1 MRIKIADGRSPPT
14 ARTAPPTQQPPVG
27 TIQIKD
33 NNNLKIDIMKTTV
46 IESGKSA
53 SKANSSVVTAKAENN
68 GTEVRTNG
76 LPLSKEFDKPK
87 SETAKPAEQAKQQE
101 TPKAE
106 TTQPQAEPTK
116 AESKEVVQQK
126 PILNLEGTLKLVEEL
141 HRRKIQRDRLL
152 ETIDT
157 LEAFEVAQQED
168 AEETDSNHFQ
178 GCVLTIEDDE
188 RRKFTTK
195 NPVIIQAV
203 AQFVNKMCVDRLAE
217 IEAGITIPA

>member
-1 MRIKIADGRSPPT
+1 
-14 ARTAPPTQQPPVG
+14 
-27 TIQIKD
+27 
-33 NNNLKIDIMKTTV
+33 MKTTV
-46 IESGKSA
+46 IESVKGTNKVNNTA
-53 SKANSSVVTAKAENN
+53 VNAKAENN
-68 GTEVRTNG
+68 GAPSKTNG
-76 LPLSKEFDKPK
+76 LPLSKEFDDKPK
-87 SETAKPAEQAKQQE
+87 GDADTTKFQTPAKPAEQPKPQE

-106 TTQPQAEPTK
+106 TLLPQAEPVKTEAPK
-116 AESKEVVQQK
+116 AEVKELLQVK
-126 PILNLEGTLKLVEEL
+126 PVLNLEGTLKLVEEL